1 MKLLY
6 VNIPTGTEDSEFGD
20 FAKNAYVPLMR
31 KNIGLVKSPETEI
44 VFRFCEWGMGPIDMA
59 FYRYIDHLAS
69 RMVYYA
75 ARNAKEEGFDAV
87 VINCFGDPML
97 WELRQALCI
106 PVIGIGESAMLH
118 ATLMGYKFGIV
129 HISPYNIPETEEH
142 LAKYGL
148 KDRCIG
154 QRPIDS
160 WNAGLEDGLTQ
171 SDETVKAFVSTAR
184 KLIDDG
190 AEVVIPGCS
199 LMSPTMRL
207 TPGAE
212 NLYPGGLT
220 EVEGVPVVDVLS
232 VTVKMAETMAALYR
246 TGSGWISR
254 KQLFAQPPQY
264 VKDMSMLVTEQD
276 RFKFWDVK
284 Y

>member
-1 MKLLY
+1 MKILY
-6 VNIPTGTEDSEFGD
+6 VNIPTGTEKSGFGD

-31 KNIGLVKSPETEI
+31 KNLSLVKSPETEV

-75 ARNAKEEGFDAV
+75 ARNAKAEGFDAV

-97 WELRQALCI
+97 WELRQALDI
-106 PVIGIGESAMLH
+106 PVVGIGESAMQT
-118 ATLMGYKFGIV
+118 ATLMGWKFGVV

-148 KDRCIG
+148 KERCVG

-160 WNAGLEDGLTQ
+160 WDAGLEEGLTE
-171 SDETVKAFVSTAR
+171 SKETVEAFIKSAR
-184 KLIDDG
+184 KLIEDG
-190 AEVVIPGCS
+190 AEVIIPGCS

-212 NLYPGGLT
+212 VLYPGGLT
-220 EVEGVPVVDVLS
+220 SVDGVPVVDVLS
-232 VTVKMAETMAALYR
+232 VTLKTAETMASLYR
-246 TGSGWISR
+246 AGSGWISR
-254 KQLFAQPPQY
+254 KLLFAQPPQY
-264 VKDMSMLVTEQD
+264 VKDMSLAVTERD
-276 RFKFWDVK
+276 DLKFWDIPF
-284 Y
+284 